1 MDNDKD
7 YIKGFNQGYTINKYD
22 KKNFELLSKA
32 FIEPN
37 GYTDG
42 FSEGGKE
49 ASKEIQKSRL
59 DELNDFRKGFERD
72 HDIDRDFT

>member
-1 MDNDKD
+1 MDNEKD

-32 FIEPN
+32 FVEPN
-37 GYTDG
+37 EYTDG

-49 ASKEIQKSRL
+49 ASKEIQRQR
-59 DELNDFRKGFERD
+59 LNDLGDLRNNLENDKE
-72 HDIDRDFT
+72 IDR

>member
-1 MDNDKD
+1 
-7 YIKGFNQGYTINKYD
+7 
-22 KKNFELLSKA
+22 LSKA

-59 DELNDFRKGFERD
+59 DELNDLRKGLERD
-72 HDIDRDFT
+72 HDMDKDFT